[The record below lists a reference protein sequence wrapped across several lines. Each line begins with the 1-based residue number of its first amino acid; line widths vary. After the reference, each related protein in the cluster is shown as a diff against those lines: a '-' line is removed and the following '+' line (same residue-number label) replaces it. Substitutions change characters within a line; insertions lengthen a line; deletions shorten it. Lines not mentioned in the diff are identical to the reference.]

1 MFIWAES
8 GLRGN
13 KTSIRHVNVLM
24 EISCLSKLVRP
35 RRNEMKLSKLTG
47 STPPQDLWLNE
58 ILE

>member
-13 KTSIRHVNVLM
+13 NTSIRRQCLM
-24 EISCLSKLVRP
+24 EISCLSKLVRS